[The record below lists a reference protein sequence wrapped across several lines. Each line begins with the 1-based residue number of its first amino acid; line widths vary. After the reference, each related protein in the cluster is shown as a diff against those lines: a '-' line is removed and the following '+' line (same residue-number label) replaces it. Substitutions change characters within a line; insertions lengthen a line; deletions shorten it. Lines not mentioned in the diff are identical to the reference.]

1 MFGLIVSGRLVST
14 NWEQISPT
22 NVVSEIVD
30 ADNVNHIVIFLTG
43 AIPFPD
49 DMGGAVYFAW
59 PQPGGGE
66 PVWQLLGSISNAK
79 PSAIFRISR
88 LKQSD
93 ENLSSTNSFLGQGRG
108 RTNAVVGI
116 SVEPLITLQGLTPA
130 AQTEAA
136 KVSTFMEF
144 GQKMVENLFN
154 YASSFAVAGGEMRA
168 RSGETFVPFSCLQQW
183 YSNFERRLQ
192 NDPNFWRK

>member
-1 MFGLIVSGRLVST
+1 MGTMFGLIVSGRLVST

-93 ENLSSTNSFLGQGRG
+93 ENLSSTNSFLGQGSYSSSPDR
-108 RTNAVVGI
+108 
-116 SVEPLITLQGLTPA
+116 SCQGFNFHGVW
-130 AQTEAA
+130 A
-136 KVSTFMEF
+136 K
-144 GQKMVENLFN
+144 N
-154 YASSFAVAGGEMRA
+154 GGEP
-168 RSGETFVPFSCLQQW
+168 V
-183 YSNFERRLQ
+183 
-192 NDPNFWRK
+192 

>member
-1 MFGLIVSGRLVST
+1 
-14 NWEQISPT
+14 
-22 NVVSEIVD
+22 
-30 ADNVNHIVIFLTG
+30 
-43 AIPFPD
+43 
-49 DMGGAVYFAW
+49 MGGAVYFAW

-168 RSGETFVPFSCLQQW
+168 RSGETFVPFNSGTVTLREDYRMIQTFGGSESQLRCMVLCDIFIKKIFRIVN
-183 YSNFERRLQ
+183 S
-192 NDPNFWRK
+192 